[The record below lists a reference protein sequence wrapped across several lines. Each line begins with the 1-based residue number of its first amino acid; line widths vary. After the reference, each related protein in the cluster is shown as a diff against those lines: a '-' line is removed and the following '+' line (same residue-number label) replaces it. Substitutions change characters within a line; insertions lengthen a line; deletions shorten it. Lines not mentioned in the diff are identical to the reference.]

1 MHHPVNLRKLARGQM
16 KKPGAVVLHPL
27 QEKKTNSF
35 RILVRESENNV
46 EHIGSRCAPSGIFW
60 GRQNL
65 QLFKWLEIK
74 LICGTKNIML
84 FVGSKLLW
92 SHCFLTYTCFYI
104 CSKDLT
110 LEHQSDSNAV
120 QRISGDTKLQ
130 FSPQL

>member
-46 EHIGSRCAPSGIFW
+46 EHISSRCAPSGIFW

-74 LICGTKNIML
+74 LICGTNKNML
-84 FVGSKLLW
+84 GRKLFW
-92 SHCFLTYTCFYI
+92 SNCFLTFPCFYI

-120 QRISGDTKLQ
+120 QRISGDTKLH
-130 FSPQL
+130 FSPKL